1 MIFELAN
8 ATQEQDFKVI
18 IDNCEKHRLD
28 ARYLLK
34 DWLSVRNYNEGNRDQ
49 TGKYYYSAV

>member
-1 MIFELAN
+1 MIFGLAN

-34 DWLSVRNYNEGNRDQ
+34 DWLSVSNYNEGTRDQ
-49 TGKYYYSAV
+49 TGKYCYSAV